1 MGLFSRGPKL
11 SSSDKVR
18 ARALKAGFDPEG
30 AVAVAHCFR
39 DNQDQYLFV
48 FPDRVDIH
56 RTAKIGSFL
65 GAGRGV
71 ESYPLQSITSASV
84 KQDGIW
90 SVLTFT
96 ASEVAVEFRGPMD
109 LVPAA
114 REAIMQAKASL

>member
-1 MGLFSRGPKL
+1 MGIFNRGPKL
-11 SSSDKVR
+11 SASDKVR
-18 ARALKAGFDPEG
+18 ARAAKAGFDTEG

-39 DNQDQYLFV
+39 DNQDQYLAV

-65 GAGRGV
+65 GSGRGV
-71 ESYPLQSITSASV
+71 ESYPLASITSAGV

-96 ASEVAVEFRGPMD
+96 ASGVDVEFRGPMD

-114 REAIMQAKASL
+114 REAIMKAKAAS

>member
-1 MGLFSRGPKL
+1 M
-11 SSSDKVR
+11 
-18 ARALKAGFDPEG
+18 A
-30 AVAVAHCFR
+30 
-39 DNQDQYLFV
+39 V

-65 GAGRGV
+65 GSGRGV
-71 ESYPLQSITSASV
+71 ESYPLASITSAGV

-96 ASEVAVEFRGPMD
+96 ASGVDVEFRGPMD

-114 REAIMQAKASL
+114 REAIMKAKAAS